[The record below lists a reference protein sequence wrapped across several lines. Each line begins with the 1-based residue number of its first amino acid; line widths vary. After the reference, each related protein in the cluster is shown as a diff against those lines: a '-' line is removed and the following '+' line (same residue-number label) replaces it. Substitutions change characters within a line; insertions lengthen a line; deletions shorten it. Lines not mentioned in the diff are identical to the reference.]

1 MVRFSRQLCCGDRF
15 NDVSREMMFI
25 FPSHLNHYA
34 FLLPPIVIAVHAVHA
49 VLRDIVINKLKAW
62 RHGVPICHPM

>member
-1 MVRFSRQLCCGDRF
+1 
-15 NDVSREMMFI
+15 MFI

-34 FLLPPIVIAVHAVHA
+34 FLLPPIVIAVHAI
-49 VLRDIVINKLKAW
+49 LRDIEISKLKAW

>member
-1 MVRFSRQLCCGDRF
+1 
-15 NDVSREMMFI
+15 MFI